1 MQISDAY
8 KDIAANLQRQID
20 AVKNSVISND
30 VAHIFDPTLQNPTG
44 NDIFSWLSEYNK
56 HWWRS
61 YIPSSVQYHSRLVDR
76 TKRTTMTYRQ
86 TTIYWSREIEI
97 NSDGTFD
104 LKNPQSVNYSGWLS
118 SKEALA
124 ACAYWAGLAATEPY
138 YMYARKSTGDSSNI
152 DTSMHYVPV
161 GATAE
166 TATYSNATFGYNEDD
181 SGDCWLLYNY
191 SANVSNVVW
200 TKLVTVDSV
209 LAPDSDIHYVN
220 SVNEAA
226 YPKYGDKD
234 GRNYIYL
241 GQPFALFPQM
251 ARIAVGS
258 YIGSGLYGADNPNK
272 LEFLFQ
278 PKIVFLHTN
287 TAHFYDNGP
296 VLHALTYPSTIY
308 GTSFTNTGVVEW
320 IENGVKWYTEAKKA
334 SEQFNDANKIYSYI
348 AIG

>member
-1 MQISDAY
+1 MQISGAY

-20 AVKNSVISND
+20 AVKNSVISDD

-56 HWWRS
+56 YWWRS
-61 YIPSSVQYHSRLVDR
+61 FIPSSVQHHSKLVDR
-76 TKRTTMTYRQ
+76 TESIAMTYAT
-86 TTIYWSREIEI
+86 TTIYWSREFEI
-97 NSDGTFD
+97 NSNGSFD
-104 LKNPQSVNYSGWLS
+104 LKNPQSVKYTGWLS
-118 SKEALA
+118 PSEARE

-138 YMYARKSTGDSSNI
+138 YMYARQSSTGDI

-166 TATYSNATFGYNEDD
+166 TATSQYATFRYYED
-181 SGDCWLLYNY
+181 SEGDCNLIYGY
-191 SANVSNVVW
+191 KANVSNVVW

-209 LAPDSDIHYVN
+209 FTPESDIHYVN

-251 ARIAVGS
+251 ARIATGS
-258 YIGSGLYGADNPNK
+258 YIGSGLYGVDNPNK

-278 PKIVFLHTN
+278 PKIVFLYTN
-287 TAHFYDNGP
+287 IANFYDNGP
-296 VLHALTYPSTIY
+296 ILYALTYPSTIY

-320 IENGVKWYTEAKKA
+320 IENGVKWYTEAKEA
-334 SEQFNDANKIYSYI
+334 SAQFNKANTTYSYI